1 MAKLSAASPK
11 IEKALRREIVSV
23 FSVISNRPL
32 FSADFLAKFHTAH
45 ARAIVRNAVH
55 IRTHGSGGTFE
66 PEDIQA
72 MSLAFEEV
80 CKVFEIQFG
89 AAREREVVAVRIIEL
104 CRRGERS
111 AVRLTERVL
120 KEAGVAD
127 HDDRRSA

>member
-1 MAKLSAASPK
+1 LSSCAVIIGGIRAAPPIFWLSFIP
-11 IEKALRREIVSV
+11 LR
-23 FSVISNRPL
+23 
-32 FSADFLAKFHTAH
+32 
-45 ARAIVRNAVH
+45 ARAIVRNGVH
-55 IRTHGSGGTFE
+55 IRTHGSGGTFG
-66 PEDIQA
+66 PEDVQA

-80 CKVFEIQFG
+80 CKAFEIQIG

-127 HDDRRSA
+127 DDRRSA